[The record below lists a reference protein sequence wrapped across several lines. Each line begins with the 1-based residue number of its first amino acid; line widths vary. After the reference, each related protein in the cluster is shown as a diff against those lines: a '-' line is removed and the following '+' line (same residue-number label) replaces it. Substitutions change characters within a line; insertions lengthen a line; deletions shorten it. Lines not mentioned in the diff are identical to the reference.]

1 MTGFDAIVIAVTLI
15 SGLLAMVRG
24 FVREM
29 LSILAWVTAAA
40 AAIIALPYLSPKARE
55 WIEPTWLADGSAAFL
70 VFAVVLVLA
79 SFLSFY
85 LGERVPDGHVGALD
99 RTGGFLFGLAR
110 GFLLVTIAYMF
121 IAWLVARDDFPAW
134 LDESRLLPLVSATAE
149 TLTNLVDTGEEN
161 RPAQHA
167 RPKQAAPTATP
178 NAGSTTGSKADPQN
192 GSADSDAAEG
202 YNAEERRRLDQL
214 IESVDNG
221 NGQ

>member
-1 MTGFDAIVIAVTLI
+1 VTGFDAIVIAITLV

-24 FVREM
+24 FVREL

-40 AAIIALPYLSPKARE
+40 AAILALPLLSPTARE

-70 VFAVVLVLA
+70 VFTIVLVLA
-79 SFLSFY
+79 SLLSFH

-134 LDESRLLPLVSATAE
+134 LDEARLLPLVSATAE
-149 TLTNLVDTGEEN
+149 TLTNLVDPGEEN

-167 RPKQAAPTATP
+167 RPKNTATP
-178 NAGSTTGSKADPQN
+178 NAGTTTGSKADPQN

-214 IESVDNG
+214 IESVDDG

>member
-1 MTGFDAIVIAVTLI
+1 MTGFDAIVIAITLI

-40 AAIIALPYLSPKARE
+40 AAIFSLPYVAPKARE
-55 WIEPTWLADGSAAFL
+55 YIDPTWLADGASAFL

-79 SFLSFY
+79 SYISFH
-85 LGERVPDGHVGALD
+85 LGERVPDGQVGALD

-110 GFLLVTIAYMF
+110 GFLLATIAYMF
-121 IAWLVARDDFPAW
+121 IAWLVAREDFPPW
-134 LDESRLLPLVSATAE
+134 LDDARLLPLVSATAE
-149 TLTNLVDTGEEN
+149 TLTNWVAPDADRT
-161 RPAQHA
+161 PAVQRA
-167 RPKQAAPTATP
+167 KPRTTPDAAGGT
-178 NAGSTTGSKADPQN
+178 SGSKADPQN
-192 GSADSDAAEG
+192 GDADSSADDG

-214 IESVDNG
+214 FESVDG

>member
-1 MTGFDAIVIAVTLI
+1 MTGFDAIVIAITLV

-40 AAIIALPYLSPKARE
+40 AAILTLPLLSPTARE

-70 VFAVVLVLA
+70 VFTIVLVLA
-79 SFLSFY
+79 SLLSFH

-134 LDESRLLPLVSATAE
+134 LDEARLLPLVSATAE
-149 TLTNLVDTGEEN
+149 TLTNLVDPGEEN

-167 RPKQAAPTATP
+167 RPKNTAAP
-178 NAGSTTGSKADPQN
+178 NAGTTTGSKADPQN

-214 IESVDNG
+214 IESVDDG